1 MIEAT
6 ATPIAAQ
13 PAEEAIACVVDAVCR
28 HPRHRELLYK
38 TLAFCREERDEL
50 EAERFIGQQPE
61 CTQALP
67 EPFALVRQLVACGG
81 LERTAYDADG
91 TPLDSTRQAELAS
104 QGLDDDAIAALA
116 TQHVVATTPA
126 GLATVALLDPARRIA
141 ARVGIEPKRR
151 DAFIRLLEHCREPRS
166 LDSVKQLLDGHP
178 ALEPSARSSGQRLHA
193 AYFID
198 RLDEAGGLVWNGAW
212 VTTEAGERFLAT
224 V

>member
-61 CTQALP
+61 CTQALQ

-91 TPLDSTRQAELAS
+91 QLLECWAQEGRKPK
-104 QGLDDDAIAALA
+104 DAILRNLSFDLA
-116 TQHVVATTPA
+116 
-126 GLATVALLDPARRIA
+126 
-141 ARVGIEPKRR
+141 IEPKRR